1 MQADKHTKFTS
12 MIPTSPDARIGLCS
26 LSPYKNLGV
35 LKTAEGLCCRLGSL
49 EADATVEPEVL
60 IRDQNPGREGSR
72 IRQRKRLKRSQPDSW
87 EVLD

>member
-1 MQADKHTKFTS
+1 
-12 MIPTSPDARIGLCS
+12 MIPTAPHPHARIGLCS
-26 LSPYKNLGV
+26 LPPYKNLGV
-35 LKTAEGLCCRLGSL
+35 LKTAKGLCCRLGCL
-49 EADATVEPEVL
+49 EADANVEPEVL